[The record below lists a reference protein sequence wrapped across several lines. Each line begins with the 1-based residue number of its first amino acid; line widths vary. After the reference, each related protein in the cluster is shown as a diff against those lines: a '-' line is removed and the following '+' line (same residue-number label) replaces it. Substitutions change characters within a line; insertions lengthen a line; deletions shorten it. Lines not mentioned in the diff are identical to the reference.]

1 MGLFDPSLSPGRR
14 PPEPKRGFLRRLPW
28 DLRLLVLGCIYL
40 TGTAGL
46 LLAGAF
52 VYYTATIPNPMAMRQ
67 KQSAPV
73 VRILARDGSLLT
85 ERGGAAPYVA
95 IGTLPRHLIH
105 AVLAIEDRRF
115 YSHRGIDPSGL
126 GRAILTNLKAGRF
139 VQGGSTITQQL
150 AKNIFLTSER
160 TLMRKFEELVLALW
174 LELRLDKPDILEL
187 YLNRVYFGGGAY
199 GVESAARRFF
209 NKSATEVTMAEAAV
223 LAGLLKAPSKYSPAW
238 NPALARERAEDV
250 LAKMVEAGFASPID
264 GALNSVADVRFAEP
278 QVMRGETGVEYAVDA
293 VLDRLPSLI
302 AGNDREIIVETTID
316 GVLQRR
322 AQQLVHDLIETEGK
336 AMDAS
341 QAAMVLLDM
350 EGGITVLVGGRSYG
364 ESQFNRALRAKRQ
377 PGSAFKPFIYLTAL
391 ESGLTPESTVL
402 DAPILG
408 KGWSPS
414 NDDGRF
420 RGHVTLREGLTKSI
434 NTVAVRLHMSNGVRK
449 TVETAK
455 RLGIRSE
462 LRPDA
467 SLALGTSEVTLL
479 ELASAYGAFASGG
492 RLIEPHIVRRVRTG
506 FGPRALSAAAG
517 GRQNRRGH
525 TARRRHQR
533 HAQLGPRLGHGAA
546 RRAASASRLRQD
558 RHRPGVPRRLVHRL
572 HRALRRRRLGGQRR
586 PALHEPRHGRKPAG
600 QALARH
606 HGAGARGP
614 HTGRPSRHDPD
625 GAARTSAPSQ
635 PPPERSGDRPILPLE
650 RIEPEFVERVL
661 GKDETAPATAATR
674 RQNAPPARIHMDG
687 QNHGNTS
694 PLDRRRLTS

>member
-1 MGLFDPSLSPGRR
+1 MGLFDPALSTGSGRR
-14 PPEPKRGFLRRLPW
+14 PEPKRSFLRRMPW
-28 DLRLLVLGCIYL
+28 DLRLLVLGCIYIPAI
-40 TGTAGL
+40 GGL

-52 VYYTATIPNPMAMRQ
+52 VYYTATIPNPMALRQ

-73 VRILARDGSLLT
+73 VRILARDGSLLA
-85 ERGGAAPYVA
+85 ERGGATPYVP
-95 IGTLPRHLIH
+95 IGTLPRHLVH

-115 YSHRGIDPSGL
+115 FSHRGIDPTGF
-126 GRAILTNLKAGRF
+126 GRALLANLKAGRF

-160 TLMRKFEELVLALW
+160 TLVRKFEELVLALW

-199 GVESAARRFF
+199 GVESASRRFF
-209 NKSATEVTMAEAAV
+209 NKSAADVTMAEAAV

-238 NPALARERAEDV
+238 NPGLARERAEGV
-250 LAKMVEAGFASPID
+250 LATMVDAGFVSPID
-264 GALNSVADVRFAEP
+264 SALNSIADVQFAEP

-293 VLDRLPSLI
+293 VLDRLPSLM

-322 AQQLVHDLIETEGK
+322 AQQMVHDLIATEGK

-350 EGGITVLVGGRSYG
+350 EGGITVLVGGRSHG
-364 ESQFNRALRAKRQ
+364 ESQFNRALRARRQ
-377 PGSAFKPFIYLTAL
+377 PGSAFKPFVYLAAL

-420 RGHVTLREGLTKSI
+420 RGQVTLREGLTKSI

-449 TVETAK
+449 TVEVAK

-467 SLALGTSEVTLL
+467 SLALGTSEVTLM

-492 RLIEPHIVRRVRTG
+492 KLIEPHIVRRVRTG
-506 FGPRALSAAAG
+506 SGRVLFQRQQQTGRIVVAVNHAGAINDMLNSAMISG
-517 GRQNRRGH
+517 TG
-525 TARRRHQR
+525 
-533 HAQLGPRLGHGAA
+533 
-546 RRAASASRLRQD
+546 RRAALLLHPACGKTGTAQEFRDAWFIGYTAHYVGGVWVGNDD
-558 RHRPGVPRRLVHRL
+558 RHSMNKVMGGNLPARLWHDIMVLAHDGRAPAALPGTTPTAPLSQAPPSQIAPRRS
-572 HRALRRRRLGGQRR
+572 
-586 PALHEPRHGRKPAG
+586 E
-600 QALARH
+600 
-606 HGAGARGP
+606 
-614 HTGRPSRHDPD
+614 
-625 GAARTSAPSQ
+625 
-635 PPPERSGDRPILPLE
+635 DRPILPLE

-661 GKDETAPATAATR
+661 GKNATADKVR
-674 RQNAPPARIHMDG
+674 R
-687 QNHGNTS
+687 
-694 PLDRRRLTS
+694 